1 MILLSIVISTIKKI
15 IYFVS
20 FFLLGKSEK
29 AFVIALGREVEVK
42 EDDVVVGKSWAWKLF
57 LPILRER
64 G

>member
-15 IYFVS
+15 IYLVS

-57 LPILRER
+57 LRILRER